1 MIVGTAREVEN
12 HGHHRVSQMG
22 LETGEWRFRK
32 GRFNTEDTEGR
43 AQRAWRGR
51 KDFTTEVAEESRV
64 SGEEM
69 AGPVEAFGA
78 QKSAHEGQR
87 YIEERRERIGEEEDG
102 TRRGGAGVAGGV

>member
-32 GRFNTEDTEGR
+32 GRFNTEGTAGR
-43 AQRAWRGR
+43 AQGAQKKR
-51 KDFTTEVAEESRV
+51 KDFTIEATEESRV
-64 SGEEM
+64 CGEEM

-87 YIEERRERIGEEEDG
+87 YIEERRERIREEEDG